1 MSDAMQTPGNDFLA
15 RLVDELVQDISF
27 LDGMIVDLRA
37 QARQS
42 REQEQKRISDSLE
55 LTRTANEALVLSALE
70 ARDSSAASDID
81 SQRKTLF
88 LSMLSHELRSPLGA
102 IVTATSLLER
112 QVADVAGAA
121 KTIAIVKRQ
130 AAQLVRLVDDLLDAS
145 RISSGKITL
154 QRSWI
159 NLNDVLDSALEAA
172 QPLFEAQQQTVAL
185 EMACEPPRVFGDSV
199 RLIQLFSNLLA
210 NASKFS
216 APGTT
221 VGVLVAAQAAS
232 VSVAVSDQ
240 GQGIA
245 PAAQEDVFSLFAQA
259 GQNQRHAGTG
269 GMGIGLPLARK
280 LAELHGGTLALYSEG
295 IGHGSTFTVVL
306 PCRPHPL
313 DRRSARDPERI
324 G

>member
-15 RLVDELVQDISF
+15 RLVDELVQDISY
-27 LDGMIVDLRA
+27 LDGVIVDLQA

-55 LTRTANEALVLSALE
+55 LTRAANEALVLSALE

-112 QVADVAGAA
+112 QVADVAGTA

-130 AAQLVRLVDDLLDAS
+130 AAQLVGLVDDLLDAS

-159 NLNDVLDSALEAA
+159 KLNDVLDSALEAA
-172 QPLFEAQQQTVAL
+172 QPLFEAQQQTVAF

-216 APGTT
+216 APGTI

-245 PAAQEDVFSLFAQA
+245 PAAQKDVFSLFAQA

-269 GMGIGLPLARK
+269 GMGIGLPLART

-295 IGHGSTFTVVL
+295 IGQGSTFTVVL

-313 DRRSARDPERI
+313 DRRSSRDPERI